1 MAMTLAEKI
10 LARASGRDTV
20 APDEIVVA
28 RVDLAMSHENADL
41 VRKSFLEIGAPKVW
55 DPSKIVLIF
64 DHRIP
69 AESEKTA
76 TTHKAVREFAA
87 AQGIRHF
94 YDVGRGGI
102 CHQVLPEN
110 GHVRPGMVLV
120 GTDSHTTTHGAF
132 GAFATG
138 IGATEMAGVWTE
150 GTLWFKVPA
159 TLRIEV
165 EGEFRPWISAKDLIL
180 YLIGKLGAAGA
191 DYRAVEFDGSAIR
204 RMTVASRMVLANLSM
219 EMGAKVAFTPV
230 DDTLLDWLRP
240 LVPEP
245 LERIAP
251 DADAHYERVLRIAA
265 AADLPE
271 PQIACPHA
279 VDNVKPLSALGDV
292 PVQQAVLGS
301 CTNGRLEDLEIAA
314 RILAGRQVHPR
325 TRLIV
330 IPASQRIYREAMRLG
345 YLETLVAAGGLIAPP
360 GCGPCVGVHQGI
372 IAAGEACVSSTNRNF
387 IGRMGSKDSKV
398 YLASP
403 AVVAASAVAGRLEH
417 PGSIV
422 KESQPCLAE
431 A

>member
-1 MAMTLAEKI
+1 MGMTLAEKI
-10 LARASGRDTV
+10 LARASGREAV
-20 APDEIVVA
+20 AADDIVVA

-55 DPSKIVLIF
+55 DPSKIVIIF
-64 DHRIP
+64 DHRVP

-159 TLRIEV
+159 TLRVEV

-180 YLIGKLGAAGA
+180 YTIGRLGAAGA
-191 DYRAVEFDGSAIR
+191 DYRAVEFDGAAIR

-230 DDTLLDWLRP
+230 DETLLDWLR
-240 LVPEP
+240 LRTAEP
-245 LERIAP
+245 LEAIGP
-251 DADAHYERVLRIAA
+251 DADARYERVLAIDAGE
-265 AADLPE
+265 DIWE

-279 VDNVKPLSALGDV
+279 VDNVKPLSALGEV
-292 PVQQAVLGS
+292 PVHQAVLGS

-325 TRLIV
+325 TRLVV

-345 YLETLVAAGGLIAPP
+345 YLDTLVEAGGMIAPP

-372 IAAGEACVSSTNRNF
+372 LAAGEACVSSTNRNF

-417 PGSIV
+417 PGAIV
-422 KESQPCLAE
+422 KESEPCLVE

>member
-1 MAMTLAEKI
+1 MTLAEKI
-10 LARASGRDTV
+10 LARASGRETV

-55 DPSKIVLIF
+55 DPSKIVIIF
-64 DHRIP
+64 DHRVP
-69 AESEKTA
+69 AESERTA

-87 AQGIRHF
+87 AQGIQHF

-102 CHQVLPEN
+102 CHQVLPEH

-165 EGEFRPWISAKDLIL
+165 EGEFRAWISAKDLIL
-180 YLIGKLGAAGA
+180 YTIGKLGAAGA

-204 RMTVASRMVLANLSM
+204 RMTVASRMVLSNLSM

-240 LVPEP
+240 RTPEP
-245 LERIAP
+245 LEKIEP
-251 DADAHYERVLRIAA
+251 DADARYERVLRIDA

-292 PVQQAVLGS
+292 PVEQAVLGS

-325 TRLIV
+325 TRLVV

-345 YLETLVAAGGLIAPP
+345 YLDTLVAAGGMIAPP

-372 IAAGEACVSSTNRNF
+372 LAAGEACVSSTNRNF

-422 KESQPCLAE
+422 KESEPCLAE